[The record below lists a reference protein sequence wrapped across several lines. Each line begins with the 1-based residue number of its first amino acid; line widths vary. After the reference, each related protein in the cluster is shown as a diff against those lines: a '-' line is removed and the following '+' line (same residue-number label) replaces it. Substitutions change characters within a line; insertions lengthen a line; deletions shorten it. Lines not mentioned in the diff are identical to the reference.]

1 MIAHPGL
8 PQIRTCTTRASG
20 SSDHGFAT
28 WHSVRRATPR
38 QLSAGFALTHGE
50 VRCLRCVSSRRV
62 HDLTPRFLPPG
73 PRGSSSPASTV
84 LSGRCDFLPPIP
96 PHFVSFVWR
105 YHSVRLCS
113 SLLADP
119 TPVSRPGSLRSGTS
133 NSRFRNGNDRTSHVP
148 REPLLCLCPA
158 LRPRQARYHQAS
170 TVERH
175 GPRSNHD
182 EDAHD

>member
-1 MIAHPGL
+1 LLTQGSHRSGRAGL
-8 PQIRTCTTRASG
+8 PHPVPQIMALPRG
-20 SSDHGFAT
+20 SA
-28 WHSVRRATPR
+28 RLATPR
-38 QLSAGFALTHGE
+38 RLSDGFALTHTE

-62 HDLTPRFLPPG
+62 HDLTPRFPPPG
-73 PRGSSSPASTV
+73 PRESSSPASTV

-133 NSRFRNGNDRTSHVP
+133 RRRFWNGDDKISHVP

-158 LRPRQARYHQAS
+158 LRPRQARCHQAT

-175 GPRSNHD
+175 GPRSKHD